1 MGGFENHSEV
11 ELLALARTVGR
22 RVARKWPGADHEDLA
37 QEALLRLYEKVDKLF
52 DKETRY
58 LYRVMERAAMS
69 YASKERYDYMVNT
82 SAYVYTSKE
91 VRAMLETV
99 YFDPEAWD
107 TPSQKDDPTK
117 DWIEQGTIGVSLID
131 MKTAFE
137 KISKVD
143 RGALEERY
151 FFQQGQAGGDA
162 ERKAV
167 QRATDNLTK
176 FMNWGK
182 EQNEAEGHVSRTVLS
197 NEKSQTLTAMESGH
211 ESYKNQ
217 HEVDAVDKLQKEYAD
232 FGLRPGEGY
241 DFNKYTK

>member
-22 RVARKWPGADHEDLA
+22 RVARKWPGQDHEDLA

-82 SAYVYTSKE
+82 SSYVYTPKE
-91 VRAMLETV
+91 VRAILETV

-107 TPSQKDDPTK
+107 TPTQKDDSTK

-143 RGALEERY
+143 RGVLEERY
-151 FFQQGQAGGDA
+151 FFQQGQAGDNA
-162 ERKAV
+162 EQKAV
-167 QRATDNLTK
+167 QRGVDNLTK

-182 EQNEAEGHVSRTVLS
+182 EQDVAEGPVSRKTLS
-197 NEKSQTLTAMESGH
+197 NATAQSIT
-211 ESYKNQ
+211 ESYETGQ
-217 HEVDAVDKLQKEYAD
+217 SRWFEEDATDKLQREYAD